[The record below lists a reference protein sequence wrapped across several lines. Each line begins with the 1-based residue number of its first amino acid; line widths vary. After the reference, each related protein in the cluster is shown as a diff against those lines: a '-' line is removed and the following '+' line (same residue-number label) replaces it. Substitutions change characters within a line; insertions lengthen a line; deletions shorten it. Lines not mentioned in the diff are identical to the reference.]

1 MNAKKLIKAIE
12 SSGHTAQS
20 YSGRAM
26 YGKKCI
32 GVVISSNEEPTFL
45 LKLAGEMISGAE
57 DPEDSCFEVLDYL
70 SKLEV
75 RTDGMDLDLIMYF
88 TNVSWPD
95 SLEEEEEEDELY

>member
-1 MNAKKLIKAIE
+1 
-12 SSGHTAQS
+12 
-20 YSGRAM
+20 
-26 YGKKCI
+26 
-32 GVVISSNEEPTFL
+32 
-45 LKLAGEMISGAE
+45 MISGAE